1 VYLLDTSIVSNYLD
15 KRRNFPQLTNKILTT
30 PPELIFISIITVEE
44 IIQGALATIQKLRQK
59 SAVTD
64 GYRYFEELFEALH
77 CFQILPYTDEAEQ
90 IYQSLSAKVKRIGT
104 QDCRIA
110 ATACSIGYILIP
122 VNVADFEKIG
132 IVQIE
137 DWTQ

>member
-1 VYLLDTSIVSNYLD
+1 
-15 KRRNFPQLTNKILTT
+15 
-30 PPELIFISIITVEE
+30 
-44 IIQGALATIQKLRQK
+44 LRQK

-64 GYRYFEELFEALH
+64 AYKYFEELFEALH
-77 CFQILPYTDEAEQ
+77 CFQILPYTNKAEQ

-110 ATACSIGYILIP
+110 AIACSKGYIVITA
-122 VNVADFEKIG
+122 NVADFERIG

-137 DWTQ
+137 DWTR